1 MPVYVNNIINEVER
15 LPDFEIYG
23 QVAAVVGLLVEV
35 AGVEGVFSIGDHC
48 DIVARANKRI
58 SCEVVGFR
66 EDRALLMPFGPL
78 EGVSL
83 GCRVEVGVSE
93 PVIYPND
100 GWLGRVINAFGE
112 PIDGKGPL
120 PSGNKG
126 YPVQNE
132 PPPAH
137 KRQRVGA
144 KIDLGIRAFNAFLTC
159 CRGQRMGIF
168 AGSGVGKSTILS
180 MMARHTEAEVSVIGL
195 IGERGRE
202 AREFIED
209 DLGDDGLAR
218 SVVVV
223 ATSNEPPLVR
233 RQAAYTTLAVAE
245 YFRDR
250 NKDVLCLMDSV
261 TRFAMAQREISLS
274 VGEPP
279 ASKGYTPSVFAELPR
294 LLERAGPGQEGQGSI
309 TGLFTVLVE
318 GDDHNE
324 PVADAVRGILDGHV
338 VLDRAIAERGRF
350 PAVNILKSVSRTM
363 PDCNTDEQNA
373 IISRAK
379 RMIATYDDMAELI
392 RLGAYRQG
400 TDPQV
405 DEAIHYHKPIEE
417 FLTQTKA
424 EHTTLD
430 ECYIRL
436 ARALEMPAPGE
447 EAPAVAAQPQAQPQ
461 AQAPQPQPQ
470 PQPDAV
476 PQFHPQPATAPPQP
490 QPQQPQQA
498 QATAD
503 PALQGAPAAQ
513 GGMAPGLMPS
523 MPHMTTPGGEEPP
536 QT

>member
-23 QVAAVVGLLVEV
+23 EVAAVVGLLVEV

-48 DIVARANKRI
+48 DIVARAKKRI

-93 PVIYPND
+93 PVIYPNE

-120 PSGNKG
+120 PSGNRG

-132 PPPAH
+132 PPAAH
-137 KRQRVGA
+137 KRQRVGG
-144 KIDLGIRAFNAFLTC
+144 KIDLGVRSLNAFLTC

-168 AGSGVGKSTILS
+168 AGSGVGKSTVLS

-202 AREFIED
+202 AREFVED
-209 DLGDDGLAR
+209 DLGEDGLSR

-338 VLDRAIAERGRF
+338 VLDRVIAERGRF

-363 PDCNTDEQNA
+363 PDCNSDEQNA
-373 IISRAK
+373 IVKRAK
-379 RMIATYDDMAELI
+379 RLISTYDDMAELI
-392 RLGAYRQG
+392 RLGAYRKG
-400 TDPQV
+400 TDPLV
-405 DEAIHYHKPIEE
+405 DEAIHYNQPIED

-424 EHTTLD
+424 EHTSLD
-430 ECYIRL
+430 ECYVLL
-436 ARALEMPAPGE
+436 ARALDMPAPGE
-447 EAPAVAAQPQAQPQ
+447 AAAAPADPLQ
-461 AQAPQPQPQ
+461 AQAPGQQ
-470 PQPDAV
+470 AV
-476 PQFHPQPATAPPQP
+476 PQFQQQPQAAAPQSQPATPQP
-490 QPQQPQQA
+490 LPQQA
-498 QATAD
+498 QATGD
-503 PALQGAPAAQ
+503 PAMQGAPAAQ

-523 MPHMTTPGGEEPP
+523 MPHMATPDGAEPP
-536 QT
+536 ET

>member
-23 QVAAVVGLLVEV
+23 RVAAVVGLLVEV
-35 AGVEGVFSIGDHC
+35 AGVEGVFSISDHC
-48 DIVARANKRI
+48 DIIGRGGRRI
-58 SCEVVGFR
+58 PCEVIGFR

-78 EGVSL
+78 DGVSL
-83 GCRVEVGVSE
+83 GCRVEVGASE
-93 PVIYPND
+93 PVIYPD
-100 GWLGRVINAFGE
+100 EGWLGRVVNAFGE

-120 PSGNKG
+120 PNGNIS

-137 KRQRVGA
+137 LRQRVGG
-144 KIDLGIRAFNAFLTC
+144 KLDLGVRAMNAFLTC
-159 CRGQRMGIF
+159 CQGQRLGIF
-168 AGSGVGKSTILS
+168 AGSGVGKSTLMS
-180 MMARHTEAEVSVIGL
+180 MMARHTDAQVSVIGL

-209 DLGDDGLAR
+209 DLGEEGLAR
-218 SVVVV
+218 SVVIV

-233 RQAAYTTLAVAE
+233 RQAAYTTLTTAE
-245 YFRDR
+245 FFRDQ
-250 NKDVLCLMDSV
+250 NKEVLCLMDSV

-338 VLDRAIAERGRF
+338 VLDREIAERGRF

-373 IISRAK
+373 LVSRAK
-379 RMIATYDDMAELI
+379 RLISTYDDMAELI
-392 RLGAYRQG
+392 RLGAYRRG
-400 TDPQV
+400 TDPDV
-405 DEAIHYHKPIEE
+405 DEAIHFHRPLED
-417 FLTQTKA
+417 FLSQNKGDFTDL
-424 EHTTLD
+424 ES
-430 ECYIRL
+430 CYAQL
-436 ARALEMPAPGE
+436 SQVLNMGVPGQEVPPQPGQDGQPPQPGVAAPPTGMPQPPTPDQQLGGTPAPAPG
-447 EAPAVAAQPQAQPQ
+447 
-461 AQAPQPQPQ
+461 
-470 PQPDAV
+470 
-476 PQFHPQPATAPPQP
+476 
-490 QPQQPQQA
+490 
-498 QATAD
+498 
-503 PALQGAPAAQ
+503 GAPAAQ
-513 GGMAPGLMPS
+513 GGLAPGLSSGLTMPAMPS
-523 MPHMTTPGGEEPP
+523 VGTPTDT
-536 QT
+536 Q